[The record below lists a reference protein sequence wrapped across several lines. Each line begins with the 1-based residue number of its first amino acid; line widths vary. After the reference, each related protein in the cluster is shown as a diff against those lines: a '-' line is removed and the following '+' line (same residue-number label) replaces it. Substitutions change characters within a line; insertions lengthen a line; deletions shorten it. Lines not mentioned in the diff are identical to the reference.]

1 MKAWQ
6 SKFAIDGFASAAA
19 SGQPID
25 FWDEASYRL
34 NLVRPMAFI
43 TSSPVDAT
51 YLAHTF
57 GATTRTDELAAI
69 NNLSKGTTLNTTW
82 NTLIK
87 AIDTANKSAAALN
100 FTTDYNTAALG
111 KSDSTRLAT
120 FLNSAIALTYVAPGA
135 PVINAGQEAANAT
148 ALKAFDADNIMP
160 TSKASAAAA
169 LFTKLSK
176 LRTTNTVILTGTTTP
191 LVTSVKTIFGFK
203 RAGADGTVYYLAN
216 LTKKS
221 VTAKIT
227 FGAKGSVFD
236 FASGKK
242 VTLAASQNVTI
253 PAAGY
258 LIYST
263 KAVK

>member
-1 MKAWQ
+1 
-6 SKFAIDGFASAAA
+6 
-19 SGQPID
+19 
-25 FWDEASYRL
+25 
-34 NLVRPMAFI
+34 
-43 TSSPVDAT
+43 
-51 YLAHTF
+51 
-57 GATTRTDELAAI
+57 
-69 NNLSKGTTLNTTW
+69 
-82 NTLIK
+82 
-87 AIDTANKSAAALN
+87 
-100 FTTDYNTAALG
+100 
-111 KSDSTRLAT
+111 
-120 FLNSAIALTYVAPGA
+120 VAPGA

-169 LFTKLSK
+169 LFTKLGK
-176 LRTTNTVILTGTTTP
+176 LRTTNTVILSGSTTP
-191 LVTSVKTIFGFK
+191 LVSSVKTMFGFK
-203 RAGADGTVYYLAN
+203 RSGAAGTVYFLAN
-216 LTKKS
+216 LTKKA

-242 VTLAASQNVTI
+242 VTIAASQNVTI